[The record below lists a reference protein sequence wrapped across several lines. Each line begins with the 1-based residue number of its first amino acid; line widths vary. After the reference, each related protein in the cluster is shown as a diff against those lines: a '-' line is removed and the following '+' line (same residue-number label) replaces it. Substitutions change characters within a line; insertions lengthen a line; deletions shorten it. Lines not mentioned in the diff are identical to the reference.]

1 MKGWHPPC
9 SVSGIGASSP
19 HSVAAGE
26 YGFQNPQT
34 PKRSACFYFILL
46 KKKTASS
53 LNDIFIILQ
62 RIIKMDKVNFL
73 ETKKKIT
80 KSNSF
85 VQVVWK
91 IIVADIFF
99 SLSDPVRL

>member
-1 MKGWHPPC
+1 
-9 SVSGIGASSP
+9 
-19 HSVAAGE
+19 
-26 YGFQNPQT
+26 
-34 PKRSACFYFILL
+34 
-46 KKKTASS
+46 
-53 LNDIFIILQ
+53 
-62 RIIKMDKVNFL
+62 MDKVNFL